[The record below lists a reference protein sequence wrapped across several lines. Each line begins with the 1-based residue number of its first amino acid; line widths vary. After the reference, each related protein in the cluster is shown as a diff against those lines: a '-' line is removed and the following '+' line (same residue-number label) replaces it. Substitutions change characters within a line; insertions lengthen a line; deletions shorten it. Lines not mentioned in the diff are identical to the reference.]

1 MDPELKRKRMP
12 SVLLASF
19 GGIAAIVA
27 VSNLIGTY
35 HAHRARAE
43 AQTDLTNAFASVMVV
58 AQIGRDLDRE
68 RLLADTHIAERERV
82 GMERAAARLITVE
95 RDLDAAANAYRPLV
109 TFADEAEVWQRV
121 QRELAALRPQ
131 IAQVLAASERNED
144 TAAQRQLAIA
154 DADFAHVSADLS
166 RLTEINRAGAV
177 GALARA
183 DGMQHSANVLSTALA
198 LVAIALTIGVGWAAT
213 RLISRREHE
222 ILGYAARLE
231 VQNRELDAFA
241 ARVAH
246 DLRGPLTTMSM
257 AATGL
262 VKQLPDAT
270 GVSELLRRSIGRMER
285 LIHDLLALSRIETQS
300 LGATCDPALVAT
312 TVRDELASRV
322 AEAKGTLR
330 VAVEPA
336 NVRGSDG
343 LLIEV
348 VSNLIDNAVKY
359 ARPDVAP
366 EIQLS
371 GSARDEHYEL
381 TVADN
386 GMGMSPDEVRQAF
399 EPFYRARRAKAPGTG
414 LGLSIVK
421 RVAEASGGS
430 VSLQSTLGRGTTLVL
445 RLPIV
450 DDAGPSR

>member
-27 VSNLIGTY
+27 VSNLIGTW
-35 HAHRARAE
+35 HAHRARVD
-43 AQTDLTNAFASVMVV
+43 AQTDLTNAFASVVLV
-58 AQIGRDLDRE
+58 SQIGRDLDRE
-68 RLLADTHIAERERV
+68 RLLVDTHIAESQRV
-82 GMERAAARLITVE
+82 GMERAAARLVTVE
-95 RDLDAAANAYRPLV
+95 HDLDAAAVAYRPLV
-109 TFADEAEVWQRV
+109 MFADEAAVWERV

-144 TAAQRQLAIA
+144 IAAQRQLAIA
-154 DADFAHVSADLS
+154 DNDFARVSADLS
-166 RLTEINRAGAV
+166 RLTEINRT
-177 GALARA
+177 GALGALTRA

-213 RLISRREHE
+213 RLISRREHQ

-231 VQNRELDAFA
+231 AQNRELDAFA

-262 VKQLPDAT
+262 IKQLPDAT
-270 GVSELLRRSIGRMER
+270 GVGELLRRSIGRMER

-300 LGATCDPALVAT
+300 LGATCDPAVVAA
-312 TVRDELASRV
+312 TVREELTSRV
-322 AEAKGTLR
+322 LEANGTLR

-336 NVRGSDG
+336 SVRGSDG

-348 VSNLIDNAVKY
+348 LSNLVDNAVKY
-359 ARPDVAP
+359 ARPETAP

-371 GSARDEHYEL
+371 GGARGDHYEL
-381 TVADN
+381 SVVDN

-399 EPFYRARRAKAPGTG
+399 EPFYRARRGKAPGTG

-450 DDAGPSR
+450 DDAGQSR